1 MAACLSN
8 CARYEYPFVPP
19 GKKGSDGKIHAELC
33 DPTDQKS
40 QCYRWKVFCTPL
52 GGAYD
57 QLCPTA
63 QKQTSNAAACNV
75 TPPVPAVGG
84 VVPIPQYASGAFH
97 GACWVRGIPS
107 DHTPKP
113 RCSGDSFI
121 KEQDCPA
128 DVCTNPFKADPGA
141 QPPFG
146 HCADVSADPNAC
158 IGDDTIHQVMRKAYT
173 WPNDP
178 QTYVDDAPAYRVIF
192 SPGGKNA
199 PITPSVGAIPLCSS
213 LPEPI
218 YDMKTWWVPATKTG
232 LCSDPIVKQGAVF
245 AVAHPKNC
253 NSLAGNCNWACK
265 LSDGNPSA
273 KPPVLPGSGDDGVI
287 CRWK

>member
-1 MAACLSN
+1 M
-8 CARYEYPFVPP
+8 ARYTPNCVIPP
-19 GKKGSDGKIHAELC
+19 TRPRSAIAGKRSAYL
-33 DPTDQKS
+33 
-40 QCYRWKVFCTPL
+40 WV
-52 GGAYD
+52 GAYN
-57 QLCPTA
+57 QLCPNA
-63 QKQTSNAAACNV
+63 QKQTSNAPAYNV
-75 TPPVPAVGG
+75 TPPVPSVGG
-84 VVPIPQYASGAFH
+84 VVPIPPYASGAFH

-107 DHTPKP
+107 VPKPAP

-128 DVCTNPFKADPGA
+128 DVCTHPFKEDIGA

-146 HCADVSADPNAC
+146 HCSDVTSDPNAC

-178 QTYVDDAPAYRVIF
+178 QTYVDNAPAYRIIF

-199 PITPSVGAIPLCSS
+199 PITPTTSPIPLCST
-213 LPEPI
+213 LPAI
-218 YDMKTWWVPATKTG
+218 YNIQKWGLPNG
-232 LCSDPIVKQGAVF
+232 LCSVPIKQGAVF

-253 NSLAGNCNWACK
+253 NPAPAPNCNWSCA
-265 LSDGNPSA
+265 LSAGDPTH
-273 KPPVLPGSGDDGVI
+273 KPPILPGSGDNGVV